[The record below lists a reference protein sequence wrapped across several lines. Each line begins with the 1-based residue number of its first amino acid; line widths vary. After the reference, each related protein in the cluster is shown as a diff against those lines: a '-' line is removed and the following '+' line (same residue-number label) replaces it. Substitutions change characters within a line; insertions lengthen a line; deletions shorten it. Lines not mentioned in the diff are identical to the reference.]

1 VIVRSIVL
9 HVVVLTLVGLG
20 LFARMTESSDVQVAT
35 TRRASVM
42 AALALRDARSRA
54 AALSAE
60 AVAAERVMT
69 RLPALSLEVPSRVSA
84 TE

>member
-1 VIVRSIVL
+1 VIVRSILL
-9 HVVVLTLVGLG
+9 HLVVLTLVGLG

-35 TRRASVM
+35 TRRASTM
-42 AALALRDARSRA
+42 AALAVRDARSRA

-60 AVAAERVMT
+60 AVAAERVMP
-69 RLPALSLEVPSRVSA
+69 RLPALSLGAPSRASA